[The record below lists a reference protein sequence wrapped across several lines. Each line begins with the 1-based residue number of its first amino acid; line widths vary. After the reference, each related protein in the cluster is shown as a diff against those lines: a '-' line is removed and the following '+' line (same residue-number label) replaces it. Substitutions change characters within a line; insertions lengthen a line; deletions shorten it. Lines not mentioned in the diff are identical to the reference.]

1 MKSKIEIKN
10 LSINYPLLDYS
21 RSSLKL
27 QTLNMFTGGNVS
39 FLNKNPYVNALNN
52 INLTINHGERIGLY
66 GHNGSGKTTLL
77 RSIAGIFSPSKGSIE
92 VEGKISSMLSMDLG
106 VDIFETGIENIKLR
120 GKILRLSNYNISKM
134 INEVAAFSELGEFL
148 KLPLSTYSS
157 GMLVRFQFA
166 LTTYKIN
173 DIILLDEWL
182 SAGDEVFAPK
192 AERKMKEIVST
203 SGILIIASH
212 NMELLKRVCTK
223 IIFLE
228 KGIIKNIEQIKQ
240 I

>member
-1 MKSKIEIKN
+1 MVMKSKIEIKN

-27 QTLNMFTGGNVS
+27 QTLNMLTGGNVS
-39 FLNKNPYVNALNN
+39 FLKKNPYVNALNN
-52 INLTINHGERIGLY
+52 VNLTINHGERIGLY

-77 RSIAGIFSPSKGSIE
+77 RSIAGIFSPSQGSIK

-120 GKILRLSNYNISKM
+120 GKILELSDHDIEKM
-134 INEVAAFSELGEFL
+134 INDVAAFSELGDFL

-157 GMLVRFQFA
+157 GMLVRFQFS

-173 DIILLDEWL
+173 DIILLDE
-182 SAGDEVFAPK
+182 
-192 AERKMKEIVST
+192 
-203 SGILIIASH
+203 
-212 NMELLKRVCTK
+212 
-223 IIFLE
+223 
-228 KGIIKNIEQIKQ
+228 
-240 I
+240 